1 VTDPL
6 QADVDFEVW
15 RAYFEFAL
23 EGSATSMG
31 TPQAVVRQADAIAVL
46 AAKKQLEKL
55 VELKGGVV

>member
-6 QADVDFEVW
+6 QADVDLEVW
-15 RAYFEFAL
+15 RAYFQLAL

-46 AAKKQLEKL
+46 AAKRQAEKL
-55 VELKGGVV
+55 VELKGDP